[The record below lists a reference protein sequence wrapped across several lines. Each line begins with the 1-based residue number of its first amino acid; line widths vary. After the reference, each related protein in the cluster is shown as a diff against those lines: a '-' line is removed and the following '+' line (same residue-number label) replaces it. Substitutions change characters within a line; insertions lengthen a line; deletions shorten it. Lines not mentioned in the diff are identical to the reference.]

1 MESRHVAPNV
11 NVSLRKVRAYLPAI
25 KKLSPLEATV
35 HLDQIPYSA
44 TCALSAE
51 IKTAMSNAENT
62 LKVSKGML
70 EFRSLKADQGM
81 VLKRFRAGSRGTA
94 KPVLRR
100 MTHIT
105 IVLGAKKIDVAKK
118 VEETKVVETKKTDTN
133 TDKKKVVEAP
143 KKVTI
148 RKTKS
153 ITKKKI

>member
-44 TCALSAE
+44 TYALSAE
-51 IKTAMSNAENT
+51 IKTAMTNAENT

-105 IVLGAKKIDVAKK
+105 IVLGAKKVVTSNK
-118 VEETKVVETKKTDTN
+118 VEEKKVIQSNKVDKNIEDKKIVETVKKPI
-133 TDKKKVVEAP
+133 A
-143 KKVTI
+143 

-153 ITKKKI
+153 VTKKEN